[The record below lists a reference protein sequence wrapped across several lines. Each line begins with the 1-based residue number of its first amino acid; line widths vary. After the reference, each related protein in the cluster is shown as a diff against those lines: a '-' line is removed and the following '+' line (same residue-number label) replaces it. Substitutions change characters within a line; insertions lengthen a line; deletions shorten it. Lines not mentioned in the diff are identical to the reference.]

1 MISFLS
7 LLRRR
12 ILEKMSYGTIDRI
25 NEDGII
31 FSVAY
36 KEGDKDV
43 AFKKLVATQGGNLTF
58 VSSTQNEDVVED
70 GSEIVLTS
78 KNAFD
83 ESVATS
89 IRDAMVNTYVNYTDA
104 NGLPEQKGDAR
115 KPIYITG
122 NGKATACSILKEPTP
137 SLAGA
142 AGVVS
147 VKATPVLKTYV
158 DGSSTVS
165 RPAFLSSLVES
176 NTWIEPMDLTEVT
189 SFVDSLF
196 S

>member
-1 MISFLS
+1 MN
-7 LLRRR
+7 
-12 ILEKMSYGTIDRI
+12 YGTIDRI
-25 NEDGII
+25 NEDGVI

-43 AFKKLVATQGGNLTF
+43 AFKRLTTTQGGNLTF
-58 VSSTQNEDVVED
+58 VSSTQDGVTVED
-70 GSEIVLTS
+70 GSEMVLTS
-78 KNAFD
+78 KNILD
-83 ESVATS
+83 EGTATS

-115 KPIYITG
+115 KPVYVAG

-176 NTWIEPMDLTEVT
+176 DTWIEPMDLTEVT

>member
-115 KPIYITG
+115 KPVYITG
-122 NGKATACSILKEPTP
+122 NGKATACSILKEPT
-137 SLAGA
+137 SGSAGS

-147 VKATPVLKTYV
+147 VAGAPKLELDTSKTI
-158 DGSSTVS
+158 S
-165 RPAFLSSLVES
+165 RPTLLSSLVE
-176 NTWIEPMDLTEVT
+176 NGAWIAPMSITEVDN
-189 SFVDSLF
+189 FVNSLF
-196 S
+196 P

>member
-1 MISFLS
+1 MD
-7 LLRRR
+7 
-12 ILEKMSYGTIDRI
+12 YGTIDRI

-58 VSSTQNEDVVED
+58 ISATQDETVVED

-83 ESVATS
+83 EGIATS
-89 IRDAMVNTYVNYTDA
+89 IRDAMASTYVNYTDV

-115 KPIYITG
+115 KPIYVAH
-122 NGKATACSILKEPTP
+122 NGKATACNILEEPTE
-137 SLAGA
+137 SSAGS
-142 AGVVS
+142 AGVISVAGGPALNVS
-147 VKATPVLKTYV
+147 N
-158 DGSSTVS
+158 GIS

-189 SFVDSLF
+189 NFVNSLF

>member
-1 MISFLS
+1 MD
-7 LLRRR
+7 
-12 ILEKMSYGTIDRI
+12 YGTIDRI

-58 VSSTQNEDVVED
+58 ISATQDETVVED

-83 ESVATS
+83 EGIATS
-89 IRDAMVNTYVNYTDA
+89 IRDAMTNTYVNYTDV

-115 KPIYITG
+115 KPIYVAY
-122 NGKATACSILKEPTP
+122 NGKATACNILEEPTE
-137 SLAGA
+137 SSAGS

-147 VKATPVLKTYV
+147 VTGGPALNV
-158 DGSSTVS
+158 SSGIS
-165 RPAFLSSLVES
+165 RPAFLSSLVETGTWVNPINLEEV
-176 NTWIEPMDLTEVT
+176 NTFIN
-189 SFVDSLF
+189 SLF

>member
-1 MISFLS
+1 MD
-7 LLRRR
+7 
-12 ILEKMSYGTIDRI
+12 YGTIDRI

-31 FSVAY
+31 FNVAY

-58 VSSTQNEDVVED
+58 ISSTQDEAVVEG

-78 KNAFD
+78 KNALD
-83 ESVATS
+83 EGIATS
-89 IRDAMVNTYVNYTDA
+89 IRDAMVNTYVNYTDI

-115 KPIYITG
+115 KPIYVAY
-122 NGKATACSILKEPTP
+122 NGKATACNILEEPTE
-137 SLAGA
+137 SSAGS

-147 VKATPVLKTYV
+147 VKGAPKLETYV
-158 DGSSTVS
+158 DGPDTVS
-165 RPAFLSSLVES
+165 RPTFLSSLVES

-189 SFVDSLF
+189 NFVNSLF
-196 S
+196 PNEN

>member
-31 FSVAY
+31 FNVAY

-58 VSSTQNEDVVED
+58 VSSTQNEVVVED

-78 KNAFD
+78 KNAFE

-89 IRDAMVNTYVNYTDA
+89 IRDAMENT
-104 NGLPEQKGDAR
+104 
-115 KPIYITG
+115 
-122 NGKATACSILKEPTP
+122 
-137 SLAGA
+137 
-142 AGVVS
+142 
-147 VKATPVLKTYV
+147 
-158 DGSSTVS
+158 
-165 RPAFLSSLVES
+165 
-176 NTWIEPMDLTEVT
+176 
-189 SFVDSLF
+189 
-196 S
+196 

>member
-1 MISFLS
+1 MD
-7 LLRRR
+7 
-12 ILEKMSYGTIDRI
+12 YGTIDRI

-58 VSSTQNEDVVED
+58 ISATQDETVVED

-83 ESVATS
+83 EGIATS
-89 IRDAMVNTYVNYTDA
+89 IRDAMTNTYVNYTDV
-104 NGLPEQKGDAR
+104 NGLPQQKGDAR
-115 KPIYITG
+115 KPIYVAY
-122 NGKATACSILKEPTP
+122 NGKATACNILEEPTE
-137 SLAGA
+137 SSAGSAGVISVAGA
-142 AGVVS
+142 PALNVS
-147 VKATPVLKTYV
+147 NGT
-158 DGSSTVS
+158 S
-165 RPAFLSSLVES
+165 RPAFLSSLVETGTWVNPINLEEV
-176 NTWIEPMDLTEVT
+176 NTFIN
-189 SFVDSLF
+189 SLF